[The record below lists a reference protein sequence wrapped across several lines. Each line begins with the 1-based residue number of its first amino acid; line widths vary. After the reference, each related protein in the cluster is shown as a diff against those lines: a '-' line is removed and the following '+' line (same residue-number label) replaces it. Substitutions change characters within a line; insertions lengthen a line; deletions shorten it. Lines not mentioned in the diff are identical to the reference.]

1 MKEKKQGWA
10 IGSYSPIWAKL
21 DFILRSPAREVW
33 AKPMKGFKVM
43 FSLTNVCQR
52 KMHHLGFW
60 ALKICLANMFHL
72 FFYHERLWKKRQK
85 DLLKTMMTNKTLCTW
100 S

>member
-1 MKEKKQGWA
+1 LTLTTAFSFLCLWIWVFNILCFERKKQGWA

-21 DFILRSPAREVW
+21 DFILRSPAREFW

-52 KMHHLGFW
+52 KMHHLGF
-60 ALKICLANMFHL
+60 
-72 FFYHERLWKKRQK
+72 
-85 DLLKTMMTNKTLCTW
+85 
-100 S
+100 